1 MHHPQ
6 GEAPERYLVK
16 ILLSSMKA
24 HLPHGQEEED
34 EDENDWGL
42 TSVSYNKILGTANL
56 IFKFW
61 KVSNRERIC
70 KVKIKC
76 PLPILVYRKKEQ
88 NVCVICSFRVMS
100 Y

>member
-6 GEAPERYLVK
+6 DEAPERYLVK

-42 TSVSYNKILGTANL
+42 ASVSCILGTAKL
-56 IFKFW
+56 IFKLW
-61 KVSNRERIC
+61 KVNNRETIC

-88 NVCVICSFRVMS
+88 NVCVICRFQVMS